1 MRRLGICAV
10 VALAVSAFAADA
22 PVQPKASD
30 ETLQMKPDGQTVR
43 GTIWLTNETAAA
55 IPLSLSL
62 GPFTIDSSRQIVPA
76 DVTITNPPSQI
87 APNQRLPIAIDAK
100 NFWPGSGASAPLRN
114 QGVTISTLHVVA
126 VPFRIAPEGW
136 KDNTPY
142 PLRLRSEGGGRITLV
157 NPDSIPYDVLYSLSV
172 TGAKPISN
180 TVKLQ
185 PESSTAI
192 DLAAD
197 SSWFPCSGFLGALFR
212 EPESDAT
219 LAISAVVPTKGKPQ
233 IASPWP
239 TRLFL
244 LHVTRA
250 YWPEMGRSIVS
261 YLILLLLLALGGI
274 SSLILTNFVPNQ
286 TTKAQLQERLDAL
299 VGAVRNLPTSI
310 DSGIRV
316 ATRVERLRIGNQL
329 DSRSVAF
336 ADFTALAKTCEADIT
351 RLETVVALVHQIQA
365 IYRDAYWVSPGFV
378 PTLMETAVQAASEA
392 EKKLGGAI
400 ISDADIAAAREN
412 IALAN
417 ATLASAKTLSDEFRR
432 DLSKRVAEVRAAL
445 TSLKANAF
453 LQTALAGLKELDL
466 KADYEDPTKLPK
478 QCAPVDIAAVK
489 LKILTDVAPIIEG
502 FNDAQKAAMKDVVER
517 MLGDLAI
524 TSLSQI
530 RRAQTRARE
539 LGERKSVAELT
550 KAIESG
556 NFRLTVNPPTPK
568 TGETALHRVE
578 LSDGHLRS
586 AAIRKEVTCTWSF
599 DDKWTEDGWQVAHY
613 YEETRPYQVTVS
625 FKTDT
630 ATLAAP
636 PKKAAITITPFKV
649 KQQHGFTRAQ
659 GMRLTLALLIA
670 IVGLLSGA
678 ADQIAKLDLVPGMI
692 AIFMIGFS
700 ADQIKNII
708 AK

>member
-1 MRRLGICAV
+1 MRRLGICALLL
-10 VALAVSAFAADA
+10 LASSAFAADP
-22 PVQPKASD
+22 PVQPKAD
-30 ETLQMKPDGQTVR
+30 ELTLQMKPDGQPSRNTA
-43 GTIWLTNETAAA
+43 WLVNETGTA

-62 GPFTIDSSRQIVPA
+62 GQFTIDSSHQIVPA
-76 DVTITNPPSQI
+76 DVTITNPPTQI
-87 APNQRLPIAIDAK
+87 AANQRLPITIEAK
-100 NFWPGSGASAPLRN
+100 NFWPGGGASAPLRN
-114 QGVTISTLHVVA
+114 QGVTISTVHIVA
-126 VPFRIAPEGW
+126 VPFRITPEGW

-142 PLRLRSEGGGRITLV
+142 PLRLRRSGGGRITLV
-157 NPDSIPYDVLYSLSV
+157 NPESVPYDVQYSLSM
-172 TGAKPISN
+172 TGAAPISR
-180 TVKLQ
+180 VIKLQ
-185 PESSTAI
+185 PESSTVV
-192 DLAAD
+192 DLAGDA
-197 SSWFPCSGFLGALFR
+197 SWFPAANSFGALFR

-219 LAISAVVPTKGKPQ
+219 LAISAVVPANGKLQ
-233 IASPWP
+233 SVSPWP
-239 TRLFL
+239 TRLFPV
-244 LHVTRA
+244 HVTRA
-250 YWPEMGRSIVS
+250 FWSDTWRPLLS
-261 YLILLLLLALGGI
+261 YLILFVLLALGGI
-274 SSLILTNFVPNQ
+274 SSLILTNWVPNQ

-299 VGAVRNLPTSI
+299 VGAVRNLPTTI

-329 DSRSVAF
+329 GSRWVMG
-336 ADFTALAKTCEADIT
+336 ADYAVMAKTCEADIT
-351 RLETVVALVHQIQA
+351 RLETVVALVQQIQA
-365 IYRDAYWVSPGFV
+365 IYRDAYWASPGFV
-378 PTLMETAVQAASEA
+378 PTLMDAAVQAASEA

-432 DLSKRVAEVRAAL
+432 ELSKRVAEVRAAL
-445 TSLKANAF
+445 TALKNNAF

-466 KADYEDPTKLPK
+466 NADYEDPAKLPK
-478 QCAPVDIAAVK
+478 QCGPVDVAAVK
-489 LKILTDVAPIIEG
+489 LKILTDVAPVVEG
-502 FNDAQKAAMKDVVER
+502 FDAVQKVAMKDVVDR

-550 KAIESG
+550 KTIEAG

-578 LSDGHLRS
+578 LSDGHLKS
-586 AAIRKEVTCTWSF
+586 ASVRKEVTCTWSF
-599 DDKWTEDGWQVAHY
+599 DDKWTEDGWQVSHY
-613 YEETRPYQVTVS
+613 YEETKPYKVTVT

-630 ATLAAP
+630 TTLAAP
-636 PKKAAITITPFKV
+636 PEKATLTITPFKV
-649 KQQHGFTRAQ
+649 KQQIGFTQAQ
-659 GMRLTLALLIA
+659 GIRLTLALLIA

-708 AK
+708 SK